1 MINSDLNVFYH
12 SNNILTFLF
21 FPVFPLHVFSQSRKF
36 FFYFNAIYLYTFIW
50 FKVFIINSL
59 RFYKK
64 IKVNNKNVEIEKK
77 IRIE

>member
-36 FFYFNAIYLYTFIW
+36 FFILMQFIYILLFVLKFSLSIHSDFI
-50 FKVFIINSL
+50 
-59 RFYKK
+59 
-64 IKVNNKNVEIEKK
+64 KN
-77 IRIE
+77 